1 MKNIFSILIIS
12 TITAFLIYFMNNT
25 YKQSIN
31 YENTYKAY
39 SKTKTLNNN
48 IQNEVG
54 NILNSFMKL
63 LTNTNTTNIIK
74 KPIDYKKKLN
84 MIKENI
90 KTNIIYIMILLFIT
104 IALYFILN
112 KTIVLSFLYIQS
124 IVFLIY
130 GLISPIFLMYITQE
144 FGTNLVILQF
154 ESNSILSSIQKLFD
168 QNNYFVGGII
178 LLFSVIFP
186 IIKTIISFISL
197 HIKNIKILDKLSILS
212 SKFAKLSM
220 TDVFVLSIFL
230 VYLSPKDDGMIK
242 TELEIGFLFFF
253 TYVIISLFIALTN
266 KYNTKN

>member
-1 MKNIFSILIIS
+1 MKNIITISIMLGLS
-12 TITAFLIYFMNNT
+12 LVMLYFINNT
-25 YKQSIN
+25 YILSKN
-31 YENTYKAY
+31 YEHSFIEY

-48 IQNEVG
+48 VQKEVG

-74 KPIDYKKKLN
+74 KSIDYKKKLN

-104 IALYFILN
+104 ITLYYILN

-124 IVFLIY
+124 MIFLIY
-130 GLISPIFLMYITQE
+130 GLLSPIFLMYITQD
-144 FGTNLVILQF
+144 FGSSFIILQF
-154 ESNSILSSIQKLFD
+154 ESNSIISSIQKLFN

-186 IIKTIISFISL
+186 MLKTIISFVVL
-197 HIKNIKILDKLSILS
+197 HIKSINILTKISNIS
-212 SKFAKLSM
+212 SSLAKLSM

-230 VYLSPKDDGMIK
+230 VYLSPKEDGMIK
-242 TELEIGFLFFF
+242 TQLEVGFFF
-253 TYVIISLFIALTN
+253 FFVYTSISLFLAILN
-266 KYNTKN
+266 KKRITF